1 MIEPGQDRIRDLC
14 TEQSYQRGM
23 RYYQEGRVKI
33 MDASSS
39 RIVATVI
46 GTQSYRVEID
56 LDKFSADCNCP
67 YDFEGYCKHIAAT
80 FLAIDNEQE
89 KVNRMMNESSQKL
102 TGMQALLEN
111 AEPNALKD
119 FLRRELEA
127 QPALRARFMACFA
140 AICEG
145 KNLFDYKDE
154 IDSIFDDAEEHGFI
168 PYGAE
173 VDFAP
178 FEDLAEIYFQK
189 DDFME
194 AAKIYQALTEKIAE
208 KMDNVDDSD
217 GYHSDKFSDFLDAFV
232 ECILQADLEIDAK
245 REYIDYLFNRYLL
258 KDPDYF
264 QDDYYDALKEL
275 CTSKEDLEYWK
286 TLLMPHLQ
294 ERLPDKEQDW
304 SRYYHAKELISMQLH
319 LLHRLK
325 ETTEFYALMKQHYR
339 SSSDFCLQYA
349 KQLLEDGD
357 RTKAIQIAE
366 EGTALFPDHLSK
378 DLRDFLSEKYRET
391 DPDNYKQQ
399 LLSLFFISG
408 EWNYYERLKAAET
421 EREWKETIDKILAH
435 FAGDR
440 YGRGRLIEI
449 YLREQMHDAA
459 LRKVMAQKSI
469 QSLRTYHRRLADQY
483 PKEYFGAYKELIVP
497 YAECRMGREH
507 YRDVASILKEMKGIK
522 GFESEVREIVEQLRR
537 DNRRKPAFID
547 EMKAL

>member
-1 MIEPGQDRIRDLC
+1 MIEPGQDQIRDLC

-23 RYYQEGRVKI
+23 RYFQEDRVKI
-33 MDASSS
+33 IEASPS

-67 YDFEGYCKHIAAT
+67 YDLEGYCKHIVAT
-80 FLAIDNEQE
+80 FLAIDNEPE
-89 KVNRMMNESSQKL
+89 KVNRMMDDSSQEL
-102 TGMQALLEN
+102 TGMNALLEQ

-127 QPALRARFMACFA
+127 QPDLRARFMARFSS
-140 AICEG
+140 IGEG
-145 KNLFDYKDE
+145 KSLSDYKDE
-154 IDSIFDDAEEHGFI
+154 IDSLFDDLEEHGFI

-173 VDFAP
+173 LDLAP
-178 FEDLAEIYFQK
+178 FEDLAEIYIQK
-189 DDFME
+189 DDFVE

-217 GYHSDKFSDFLDAFV
+217 GYYGDKFSDFLDAFV
-232 ECILQADLEIDAK
+232 ECIIQAKQETDAR
-245 REYIDYLFNRYLL
+245 REYIDYLLNRYLL

-286 TLLMPHLQ
+286 TLLMSHLP

-304 SRYYHAKELISMQLH
+304 SRHYHAKELISMQLH
-319 LLHRLK
+319 LLSRLK
-325 ETTEFYALMKQHYR
+325 ETAEFYALMIQHYR

-366 EGTALFPDHLSK
+366 EGTALFPDRLSK

-391 DPDNYKQQ
+391 DPDKYKQQ

-421 EREWKETIDKILAH
+421 DGEWKETIDKILAH

-449 YLREQMHDAA
+449 YLREKMHDAA
-459 LRKVMAQKSI
+459 LREVMAQKSI
-469 QSLRTYHRRLADQY
+469 QSLRTYHRRLADLY
-483 PKEYFGAYKELIVP
+483 PKEYFCAYKELIVP

-547 EMKAL
+547 ELGAL

>member
-1 MIEPGQDRIRDLC
+1 MIEFGQDQIRDLC
-14 TEQSYQRGM
+14 TEQSYQRGI
-23 RYYQEGRVKI
+23 RYFQEGRVKI
-33 MDASSS
+33 IDASPS

-67 YDFEGYCKHIAAT
+67 YDFEGYCKHIVAT
-80 FLAIDNEQE
+80 FLAIDSDHE
-89 KVNRMMNESSQKL
+89 KVNRMIDESSQEL
-102 TGMQALLEN
+102 TGMHALLER

-127 QPALRARFMACFA
+127 QPNLRARFMARFA

-145 KNLFDYKDE
+145 KSLFDYKDE

-168 PYGAE
+168 PYGGE

-217 GYHSDKFSDFLDAFV
+217 GYHSDKFSEFLDAFV
-232 ECILQADLEIDAK
+232 ECILQAEQETDTRRK
-245 REYIDYLFNRYLL
+245 FIDYLFNRYLQ
-258 KDPDYF
+258 KDSAYF

-286 TLLMPHLQ
+286 TLLMPHLP
-294 ERLPDKEQDW
+294 ERLPDKVQDW
-304 SRYYHAKELISMQLH
+304 SRYYQAEELISMQLH
-319 LLHRLK
+319 LLSRLK
-325 ETTEFYALMKQHYR
+325 EGAEFYALMKQHYR
-339 SSSDFCLQYA
+339 SSYDFCLQYA

-357 RTKAIQIAE
+357 QANAIQIAE

-378 DLRDFLSEKYRET
+378 DLRDFLSEKYSET
-391 DPDNYKQQ
+391 DPEKYKQQ

-408 EWNYYERLKAAET
+408 EWSYYERLKAAET
-421 EREWKETIDKILAH
+421 EGEWKETINKILAH

-440 YGRGRLIEI
+440 HGKSRLIEI

-459 LRKVMAQKSI
+459 LREVMAQKSI
-469 QSLRTYHRRLADQY
+469 QSLRTYHRRLADLY
-483 PKEYFGAYKELIVP
+483 PKDYFGAYKEQIVP
-497 YAECRMGREH
+497 YAECRTGREH
-507 YRDVASILKEMKGIK
+507 YRDVASILKDMKGIK

-537 DNRRKPAFID
+537 DNKRKPAFID
-547 EMKAL
+547 ELKAL

>member
-1 MIEPGQDRIRDLC
+1 M
-14 TEQSYQRGM
+14 
-23 RYYQEGRVKI
+23 
-33 MDASSS
+33 
-39 RIVATVI
+39 
-46 GTQSYRVEID
+46 
-56 LDKFSADCNCP
+56 
-67 YDFEGYCKHIAAT
+67 AT

-89 KVNRMMNESSQKL
+89 KVNRMMNESSQEL
-102 TGMQALLEN
+102 TGMHALLER

-127 QPALRARFMACFA
+127 QPKLRARFMARFS

-145 KNLFDYKDE
+145 KRLFDYKDE

-178 FEDLAEIYFQK
+178 FEDLAEIYIQK
-189 DDFME
+189 DDFIE
-194 AAKIYQALTEKIAE
+194 AAKIYQALTEKIAK
-208 KMDNVDDSD
+208 KMDDVDDSD
-217 GYHSDKFSDFLDAFV
+217 GYYGDKFSDFLDAFL
-232 ECILQADLEIDAK
+232 ECIIQAKQETDAR
-245 REYIDYLFNRYLL
+245 REYIDYLFNRYLQ

-286 TLLMPHLQ
+286 TLLMPHLPK
-294 ERLPDKEQDW
+294 RLPDKEQDW

-319 LLHRLK
+319 LLSRLK
-325 ETTEFYALMKQHYR
+325 ETAEFYALMKQHYL

-366 EGTALFPDHLSK
+366 EGTALFPDRQSK

-391 DPDNYKQQ
+391 DPDKYKQQ

-421 EREWKETIDKILAH
+421 EEEWKETIDKILAH

-449 YLREQMHDAA
+449 YLREQMHELA
-459 LRKVMAQKSI
+459 LREVMAQKSI
-469 QSLRTYHRRLADQY
+469 QSLRTYHRRLADLY
-483 PKEYFGAYKELIVP
+483 PKEYFCAYKELIVP
-497 YAECRMGREH
+497 YAESRMGREH

-537 DNRRKPAFID
+537 DNKRKPAFID
-547 EMKAL
+547 ELGAL